1 MKYYKIIIIFQ
12 SGDKVHARIEA
23 RNQSDALDKLMKQE
37 TFIKFTYDNDVG
49 GVDKVEIIPEE
60 KKSIDNKRFA
70 VTNIKNKKGWY
81 VVADLDNR
89 IKIEFKKGHYNDM
102 QKVSY
107 FGKGE
112 IDALQSA
119 TALREIGEYM
129 YEFFKELI

>member
-1 MKYYKIIIIFQ
+1 MKRYEVEISFVN
-12 SGDKVHARIEA
+12 GDRVQARTEA
-23 RNQSDALDKLMKQE
+23 RNKNDAIRRIKATKQFIEFQAQAGDIVTEYVEEIPIE
-37 TFIKFTYDNDVG
+37 T
-49 GVDKVEIIPEE
+49 
-60 KKSIDNKRFA
+60 IDNSRFV
-70 VTNIKNKKGWY
+70 VTNVANKEGWY
-81 VVADLDNR
+81 VVADLENR
-89 IKIEFKKGHYNDM
+89 IKVEFKKGHYNDM